1 MRKRIS
7 FIFYLIISFIKEFF
21 FIQLMAEIKQGDLLD
36 IKIEFAGKKGDGV
49 AKMNDYVIFVPNV
62 KEGDDLNVKITKVL
76 DNVAFAEVAK

>member
-1 MRKRIS
+1 
-7 FIFYLIISFIKEFF
+7 
-21 FIQLMAEIKQGDLLD
+21 MAEIKQGDLLD

-76 DNVAFAEVAK
+76 DKVAFAEVAKA